1 MSETT
6 PAPTEAK
13 ESKETKE
20 GKPGAEAAPAGKAAG
35 PALPLLIGV
44 IVGALAVGGA
54 LGALLI
60 GPPLVQARQKSALAA
75 RLAEAAA
82 GPHAKKHGKDKKPSG
97 KDGEHGGGEAGKSP
111 VYRID
116 NVIVNP
122 AGSMGQRF
130 LMCSVAVELEDDHLV
145 EVLRTRD
152 IEVRDVI
159 ISTLESNSLVQLTQ
173 PGARDSLRHR
183 LAGVLHP
190 LLGEEGE
197 HSHIRVFLPQF
208 VIQ

>member
-1 MSETT
+1 MSDPT
-6 PAPTEAK
+6 PTPTEAK
-13 ESKETKE
+13 ESKESKE
-20 GKPGAEAAPAGKAAG
+20 GKAGADAAPAAAAAG
-35 PALPLLIGV
+35 PALPVLIGV

-60 GPPLVQARQKSALAA
+60 GPPLVQARQKSALAS
-75 RLAEAAA
+75 RIAEAEA
-82 GPHAKKHGKDKKPSG
+82 GPHAKKHGKDKKKAA

-145 EVLRTRD
+145 EMLRTRD

-159 ISTLESNSLVQLTQ
+159 ISTLESNSLAQLTQ
-173 PGARDSLRHR
+173 PGARDTLRHR
-183 LAGVLHP
+183 LAGALQP
-190 LLGEEGE
+190 LLGEEAEGT
-197 HSHIRVFLPQF
+197 HLRVFLPQF

>member
-6 PAPTEAK
+6 PESPEAK
-13 ESKETKE
+13 EAKQSKDPKA
-20 GKPGAEAAPAGKAAG
+20 GAETPPAKGAAPAM
-35 PALPLLIGV
+35 PVLIAV
-44 IVGALAVGGA
+44 IVGAVAAGAA

-75 RLAEAAA
+75 RIAEAEA
-82 GPHAKKHGKDKKPSG
+82 GPNAKKHGKGEKQSG
-97 KDGEHGGGEAGKSP
+97 KGGEHGAGEAGKSS

-130 LMCSVAVELEDDHLV
+130 LMCSVAVELEDEKLV
-145 EVLRTRD
+145 EHLRTRD

-159 ISTLESNSLVQLTQ
+159 ISTLESNSLAQLTQ
-173 PGARDSLRHR
+173 PGARDSLRAR

-190 LLGEEGE
+190 LLGEEAE
-197 HSHIRVFLPQF
+197 EAHMRVFLPQF

>member
-6 PAPTEAK
+6 PESPEAKGSK
-13 ESKETKE
+13 ESKD
-20 GKPGAEAAPAGKAAG
+20 GKAGADAAPAAAA
-35 PALPLLIGV
+35 PALPVLIGV
-44 IVGALAVGGA
+44 IAGALALGGT

-60 GPPLVQARQKSALAA
+60 GPPLVQVRQKATLAA
-75 RLAEAAA
+75 RIAAAEA
-82 GPHAKKHGKDKKPSG
+82 GPDAKKHGKDKKKG

-130 LMCSVAVELEDDHLV
+130 LMCSVAVELEDEEFV

-152 IEVRDVI
+152 IEVRDII
-159 ISTLESNSLVQLTQ
+159 ISTLESNSLAQLTQ

-183 LAGVLHP
+183 LASALHP
-190 LLGEEGE
+190 VLGEAGADA
-197 HSHIRVFLPQF
+197 HLRVFLPQF